1 MNTFPEVSEEFLTA
15 LSKQFSDRCPDV
27 GTSMEEVNARAGE
40 QRVIQFLR
48 RMHEEQNDNIL
59 TREVL

>member
-1 MNTFPEVSEEFLTA
+1 MTPFPEVNEEFLTA
-15 LSKQFSDRCPDV
+15 LRKQFPDQCPAV

-40 QRVIQFLR
+40 QRVIRFLQR
-48 RMHEEQNDNIL
+48 VWDEQNDNIL